1 MAKLFENLNIMKSFV
16 RSAAANKLAEAD
28 TLNTAFAA
36 IGQLPGD
43 IAALAQEA
51 QYQNK
56 QLDMQQA
63 KIDTEKTNNQRLF
76 DLEEDKIKYEGLKE
90 NANNSITSPGYVDSD
105 LSFLID
111 EDIFTTDVYKK
122 VAADKN
128 QQLQKDSQYIKSYGE
143 SMTEYR
149 AMEQNDGESNLDFFG
164 RKIDAIGQM
173 ENNLSLNTN
182 TDSAYYK
189 KQVKVLEEEGTE
201 VLNDLVVEGYADF
214 IDKNYEGMGLKKSD
228 TDTFVKSLRQATNPE
243 QVKSMISTF
252 MGNVQM
258 QKGYQIQDAQA
269 IAGLANLLSDPDF
282 VAFANPQVV
291 NNLQNI
297 VFQTSTAINQS
308 IGGNAQI
315 SNSDRVSTLRAQFAV
330 APKILTAPGLPNN
343 QKKVTVQNN
352 KGEIEDAILAY
363 ELVDNVPK
371 YYVMSTDDSTIE
383 EISEEQALYLFEQ
396 ES

>member
-1 MAKLFENLNIMKSFV
+1 MAKLFENLNVMKSFV

-28 TLNTAFAA
+28 TLNAAFAA

-63 KIDTEKTNNQRLF
+63 QIDSTNTNNQRLF
-76 DLEEDKIKYEGLKE
+76 DLDEDKIKYEGLRE
-90 NANNSITSPGYVDSD
+90 NANNAITSPGYADSD
-105 LSFLID
+105 LSFSLD
-111 EDIFTTDVYKK
+111 PDLFTTDVYKK
-122 VAADKN
+122 VAEDKN
-128 QQLQKDSQYIKSYGE
+128 KQLQKDSKYIKSYGE
-143 SMTEYR
+143 SMTAYKGMKKNE
-149 AMEQNDGESNLDFFG
+149 GESDLDFYE

-182 TDSAYYK
+182 TESAYYK
-189 KQVKVLEEEGTE
+189 KQVKILEEEGTE
-201 VLNDLVVEGYADF
+201 VLNDLVVEGYANF

-228 TDTFVKSLRQATNPE
+228 TDIFIKTLRQATNPE
-243 QVKSMISTF
+243 QVKNMISTYLS
-252 MGNVQM
+252 NVQM
-258 QKGYQIQDAQA
+258 EKGYKIQDAQSL
-269 IAGLANLLSDPDF
+269 AGLTSILSDPEF
-282 VAFANPQVV
+282 VAFANPAVV

-297 VFQTSTAINQS
+297 ALQLSNAINQNV
-308 IGGNAQI
+308 GGNVKI
-315 SNSDRVSTLRAQFAV
+315 SNSDRVSTLRAQLAN
-330 APKILTAPGLPNN
+330 ANKIITAPGLPPN

-352 KGEIEDAILAY
+352 KGENEDAILAY
-363 ELVDNVPK
+363 QLVDNVPK
-371 YYVMSTDDSTIE
+371 YFVFSLKDSIRE